1 MLIKEIENG
10 LADANID
17 LEKIMEYEEKLTE
30 EYNTITEKYR
40 ILFRKLNTERKTKK
54 QQIIDNC
61 SHNYIRY
68 SEYHNDRYF
77 ICDKCGHEKY

>member
-40 ILFRKLNTERKTKK
+40 ILFRKLNTERKTKNNK
-54 QQIIDNC
+54 LSIIVRT
-61 SHNYIRY
+61 I
-68 SEYHNDRYF
+68 
-77 ICDKCGHEKY
+77 I